1 VKTDYD
7 VIVVGAGPAG
17 TAAAYDLAAGGLSVL
32 LLDRAAFPRTKPCA
46 GGLTVK
52 AYRALRYDVG
62 PVVQRVCRHMVIA
75 RGLKRQRTL
84 TVDVPLVFM
93 TRRMEL
99 DHFCL
104 NQTLQAGATFEMV
117 KEIASVTAQRGYV
130 EIGTD
135 RMVLRSRFLIGADGA
150 NSRIRRCCAP
160 FPEFVRGFAIEAQV
174 PLRGAMDQHMTFDF
188 GQAPWGYGWVFPKA
202 DHVNVGLYTCR
213 EAVRLTPQQLSAYC
227 RERIGSAKP
236 EKMAAHA
243 IGLGGWG
250 YVPNSNRIFLVGD
263 AAGLADPLLGEGLH
277 NAIRSGQAAA
287 GAIIAAENGP
297 SGSPIACY
305 RNLLAPIRDDLLWAS
320 RTAHWFYRFPA
331 LGYAVL
337 TSPPVRHRLVAGYAE
352 GRRLSGIEI
361 LPLLRRLVRAMWWWT
376 GNRYGL

>member
-32 LLDRAAFPRTKPCA
+32 LLDRAAFPRAKPCA

-52 AYRALRYDVG
+52 AYRALRYDVA
-62 PVVQRVCRHMVIA
+62 PVVQRVCRHMVVA
-75 RGLKRQRTL
+75 RDLKRQRTL

-104 NQTLQAGATFEMV
+104 NRTLQAGAAFEVV
-117 KEIASVTAQRGYV
+117 KEIASVTEQKGYV
-130 EIGTD
+130 EIATGKT
-135 RMVLRSRFLIGADGA
+135 MLRSRFLIGADGA
-150 NSRIRRCCAP
+150 NSRIRRWCAP
-160 FPEFVRGFAIEAQV
+160 FPAFLRGFAIEAQV
-174 PLRGAMDQHMTFDF
+174 PLRDAMEHQMTFDF
-188 GQAPWGYGWVFPKA
+188 GQVPWGYGWVFPKA
-202 DHVNVGLYTCR
+202 DHVNIGLYTCR
-213 EAVRLTPQQLSAYC
+213 PAVRLKTRRLSAYFG
-227 RERIGSAKP
+227 ERIGPGTP
-236 EKMAAHA
+236 EKVAAHA

-250 YVPNSNRIFLVGD
+250 YVPDSNRIFLVGD

-287 GAIIAAENGP
+287 GAIIAAENGL
-297 SGSPIACY
+297 SGSPLASY
-305 RNLLAPIRDDLLWAS
+305 RDLLAPIRDDLLWAS
-320 RTAHWFYRFPA
+320 RTARWFYRFPA

-352 GRRLSGIEI
+352 GRRLSGIEMP
-361 LPLLRRLVRAMWWWT
+361 PLLRRLVRAARWWT
-376 GNRYGL
+376 GNRHGL